1 MKKQTSLPLIQA
13 LDSLSFELESDS
25 IRELLYRQGSSLK
38 LDCLNWLKDFPYAP
52 KTLLWLGRS
61 ESGIYLHFVV
71 EEKEKR
77 IIHHCDNAP
86 VWEDSCVEFFVALP
100 SGNHYYN
107 FEFNSLGY
115 CLAARRKSREDYVLF
130 GPEQLALIKR
140 SPGGE
145 SFSPDAVVAGSAKQ
159 QVFKPA
165 IADKT
170 AELFPEVDDKPAG
183 LIRGTSDEPAEFF
196 PERADKPS
204 GLFPRAVDKPVQAW
218 SLTVYIPF
226 RLLGLDCE
234 SLPSVLKANFYKCC
248 SACSEK
254 HYLSWSPVRS
264 AKPDFHRPEDFGFL
278 FVGEQ

>member
-1 MKKQTSLPLIQA
+1 MKKQTSLPLIQT
-13 LDSLSFELESDS
+13 LDSLSFELEGDS
-25 IRELLYRQGSSLK
+25 IRDLLYRQGSSLK
-38 LDCLNWLKDFPYAP
+38 LDCLNWPKDFPYAP

-71 EEKEKR
+71 EEIEKR
-77 IIHHCDNAP
+77 INHHCDNAP

-100 SGNHYYN
+100 SGKRYYN

-140 SPGGE
+140 SPRGE
-145 SFSPDAVVAGSAKQ
+145 SVSPDAVVAGSAKQ
-159 QVFKPA
+159 QVFKPG

-170 AELFPEVDDKPAG
+170 AEL
-183 LIRGTSDEPAEFF
+183 IHGTSDETAEFF
-196 PERADKPS
+196 PERADKTA
-204 GLFPRAVDKPVQAW
+204 GLFPKCVGKPGLVW

-226 RLLGLDCE
+226 RLLGVNCK
-234 SLPSVLKANFYKCC
+234 SLPSVLRANFYKCC

-254 HYLSWSPVRS
+254 HYLSWSPVHS

>member
-1 MKKQTSLPLIQA
+1 MKKQTSLPLIQS
-13 LDSLSFELESDS
+13 LDALSFESESDG
-25 IRELLYRQGSSLK
+25 IRKLLYEQGSALK
-38 LDCLNWLKDFPYAP
+38 LDCLNWPKDFPYAP

-71 EEKEKR
+71 EEIEKR
-77 IIHHCDNAP
+77 INHHCDNAP

-100 SGNHYYN
+100 SENHYYN
-107 FEFNSLGY
+107 FEFNSLGC

-130 GPEQLALIKR
+130 GHEQLALIKR
-140 SPGGE
+140 CPGGE
-145 SFSPDAVVAGSAKQ
+145 SVSPDAVVAGSAKQ
-159 QVFKPA
+159 QVFKPG

-170 AELFPEVDDKPAG
+170 A
-183 LIRGTSDEPAEFF
+183 
-196 PERADKPS
+196 
-204 GLFPRAVDKPVQAW
+204 GLFPKGVGKPGLVW

-226 RLLGLDCE
+226 RLLGIDCE

-254 HYLSWSPVRS
+254 HYLSWSPVHS

>member
-13 LDSLSFELESDS
+13 LDSLSFESESDS
-25 IRELLYRQGSSLK
+25 IRKLLYEQGAALK
-38 LDCLNWLKDFPYAP
+38 LDCLNWPKDFPYAP

-71 EEKEKR
+71 EEIEKR
-77 IIHHCDNAP
+77 INHHCDNAP

-100 SGNHYYN
+100 SENHYYN
-107 FEFNSLGY
+107 FEFNSLGC

-130 GPEQLALIKR
+130 GHEQLALIKR
-140 SPGGE
+140 CPGGE
-145 SFSPDAVVAGSAKQ
+145 SVSPDAVVAGSAKQ
-159 QVFKPA
+159 QVFKPG

-170 AELFPEVDDKPAG
+170 AELFPEAGDKPAE
-183 LIRGTSDEPAEFF
+183 LIHGTSDETAEFF
-196 PERADKPS
+196 PERADKTA
-204 GLFPRAVDKPVQAW
+204 GLFPEGVGKPGLVW

-226 RLLGLDCE
+226 RLLGVNCK
-234 SLPSVLKANFYKCC
+234 SLPSVLRANFYKCC

-254 HYLSWSPVRS
+254 HYLSWSPVHS

-278 FVGEQ
+278 FIGE